1 MVPVD
6 LSPIIF
12 VVLVLAWAV
21 YLIPKALSHH
31 DEVAG
36 DRLEQGHTDKVR
48 ILTRARRVTANVTG
62 ASAPAASAPEPAAS
76 APEAVVADQVVVE
89 TVETSMEVSS
99 QDVPARRAATTAA
112 APALPTRASARRAAR
127 NRRRVLSVLL
137 ATLLLVGGLAVG
149 GVVPVWLVAVPAVLV
164 VGFLALARVSVRRT
178 QAARDAAGATRPTGR
193 PAGRPQ
199 TSAPRDRADS
209 LPAPVVRDHESV
221 VVVDDTENA
230 LEELT
235 HDQPAERREEIES
248 ALSEA
253 GSLWDP
259 LPLTLPTYV
268 NKARARRT
276 VRTIELTGITSS
288 GHDAADSAV
297 AREAAEQ
304 VAADAAAE
312 SMATSRVVGG

>member
-1 MVPVD
+1 MD

-48 ILTRARRVTANVTG
+48 ILTRARRVTASVTG
-62 ASAPAASAPEPAAS
+62 GSSSASAPAAPAD
-76 APEAVVADQVVVE
+76 EVVVE
-89 TVETSMEVSS
+89 TVETVVKVSEES
-99 QDVPARRAATTAA
+99 VPTRRTAA
-112 APALPTRASARRAAR
+112 SVLPTRASARRAAR

-137 ATLLLVGGLAVG
+137 ATLVVVGGLALG
-149 GVVPVWLVAVPAVLV
+149 GVVPVWLVAVPVVLV
-164 VGFLALARVSVRRT
+164 FTFLALARVSVRRMQ
-178 QAARDAAGATRPTGR
+178 QARQAPGSERPTGR
-193 PAGRPQ
+193 PVERPAAAAPVAPAEA
-199 TSAPRDRADS
+199 SAPAS
-209 LPAPVVRDHESV
+209 PVSPSA
-221 VVVDDTENA
+221 VDDTEVA

-235 HDQPAERREEIES
+235 HDQPAERREEIET
-248 ALSEA
+248 ALSDA

-304 VAADAAAE
+304 AAE
-312 SMATSRVVGG
+312 DAEAQAMAGSKVVGG